1 MINLN
6 ELKFREAKKK
16 DKEFILN
23 ANKEINI
30 SSSINNDTFKERID
44 KDLFEDKIC
53 KSIIA
58 EFNDNVVWIILYS
71 YNYRANLWKWIY
83 ISQAYVKNE
92 YRGQGIYKSLINEL
106 KKIEPE
112 CKFFTWLIGPE
123 NEIIQIVL
131 KKWILKHLTL
141 LHITK
146 SYKIS

>member
-6 ELKFREAKKK
+6 AIKFREAKTT

-23 ANKEINI
+23 ANEEINNL
-30 SSSINNDTFKERID
+30 SGINNNSFKERID

-58 EFNDNVVWIILYS
+58 EFNNNVVWIVLYS

-92 YRGQGIYKSLINEL
+92 YRWQGIYKSLINEL

-131 KKWILKHLTL
+131 KKMDFKTSDT
-141 LHITK
+141 ITY
-146 SYKIS
+146 YKKL

>member
-6 ELKFREAKKK
+6 AIKFREAKTT

-23 ANKEINI
+23 ANEEINNL
-30 SSSINNDTFKERID
+30 SGINNNSFKERID

-58 EFNDNVVWIILYS
+58 EFNDNVVWIVLYS

-131 KKWILKHLTL
+131 KKMDFKASDT
-141 LHITK
+141 ITY
-146 SYKIS
+146 YKKL

>member
-6 ELKFREAKKK
+6 AIKFREAKTT

-23 ANKEINI
+23 ANEEINNL
-30 SSSINNDTFKERID
+30 SGINNNSFKERID

-58 EFNDNVVWIILYS
+58 EFNNNVVWIVLYS

-123 NEIIQIVL
+123 NEIIQIAL
-131 KKWILKHLTL
+131 KKMDFKTSDT
-141 LHITK
+141 ITY
-146 SYKIS
+146 YKKI

>member
-6 ELKFREAKKK
+6 EIKFREAKTT
-16 DKEFILN
+16 DKEFILK
-23 ANKEINI
+23 ANEEINFL
-30 SSSINNDTFKERID
+30 SGINNDSFKERID
-44 KDLFEDKIC
+44 KDLFEYKIC

-58 EFNDNVVWIILYS
+58 EIDDNTVWIILYS
-71 YNYRANLWKWIY
+71 YNYRANIWKWIY

-92 YRGQGIYKSLINEL
+92 YRGQGIYKSLVNEL

-131 KKWILKHLTL
+131 KKMDFKTSD
-141 LHITK
+141 TVTY
-146 SYKIS
+146 YKKL

>member
-6 ELKFREAKKK
+6 LIKFREAKAK

-23 ANKEINI
+23 ANEEINI
-30 SSSINNDTFKERID
+30 LSGINNHTFKERID

-58 EFNDNVVWIILYS
+58 EIDDNVVWMVLYS
-71 YNYRANLWKWIY
+71 YNYWANLGKWVY

-92 YRGQGIYKSLINEL
+92 YRGQDIYKSLINEL

-123 NEIIQIVL
+123 NEIIQIAL
-131 KKWILKHLTL
+131 NKMDFKTSDTITYYKKL
-141 LHITK
+141 
-146 SYKIS
+146 